1 MHYLQLD
8 PSRSNLPKDS
18 TGRIK
23 GGPGR
28 KNGAPNVL
36 SWLSKD
42 RIARV
47 FEELGGVKGMYDWV
61 RKDPKNEYAFYV
73 HIWPKLLGAETG
85 DAAVERLAQR
95 PVINRIECV
104 IVDPR
109 DDYRA
114 TAQRWTALAPT
125 ISRRRRVRPPIFARG

>member
-23 GGPGR
+23 GGPGH
-28 KNGAPNVL
+28 KKGAPNVL
-36 SWLSKD
+36 SRLSKD

-61 RKDPKNEYAFYV
+61 RKNPKNEYAFYV
-73 HIWPKLLGAETG
+73 HIWPKLLGAETV
-85 DAAVERLAQR
+85 DAGAERLAHRTTTGTRSSCAWLAAPSSVERRYEDGPEALR
-95 PVINRIECV
+95 PC
-104 IVDPR
+104 PR
-109 DDYRA
+109 
-114 TAQRWTALAPT
+114 
-125 ISRRRRVRPPIFARG
+125 S

>member
-23 GGPGR
+23 GGPGH
-28 KNGAPNVL
+28 KKGAPNVL
-36 SWLSKD
+36 SRLSKD

-61 RKDPKNEYAFYV
+61 RKDPKNEYASFTYG
-73 HIWPKLLGAETG
+73 PSCSG
-85 DAAVERLAQR
+85 
-95 PVINRIECV
+95 
-104 IVDPR
+104 PR
-109 DDYRA
+109 
-114 TAQRWTALAPT
+114 RWT
-125 ISRRRRVRPPIFARG
+125 RGPRGWLIGRLPGQGL

>member
-1 MHYLQLD
+1 LAA
-8 PSRSNLPKDS
+8 LPD
-18 TGRIK
+18 T
-23 GGPGR
+23 
-28 KNGAPNVL
+28 
-36 SWLSKD
+36 
-42 RIARV
+42 
-47 FEELGGVKGMYDWV
+47 EELFQVGPVARFDDAGLPPACDGGRGHLHGASEGGRAAGGVKGMYDWV

-114 TAQRWTALAPT
+114 TV
-125 ISRRRRVRPPIFARG
+125 IE